1 MWTLSLQQVMMFIYK
16 LNLFSLPEAKYQ
28 ARYISPKEIGHTQYN
43 SKSKNLVY
51 FHFDVRSLQKM
62 NING

>member
-1 MWTLSLQQVMMFIYK
+1 MMFIYK